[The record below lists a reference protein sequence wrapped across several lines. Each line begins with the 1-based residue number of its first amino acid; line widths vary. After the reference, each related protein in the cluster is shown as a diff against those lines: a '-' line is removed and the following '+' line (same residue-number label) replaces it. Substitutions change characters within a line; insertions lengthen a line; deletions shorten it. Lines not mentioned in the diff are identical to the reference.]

1 MEPSSQSSLE
11 DGKRAKDAKR
21 KREER
26 AKRTAVGDAAPKRPP
41 TSLTPKEKD
50 AARKRKE
57 RMVGGAEQEARR
69 AADAKRKREQRANRA
84 AFGHVLSKRQRT
96 FGTPRVV
103 AAQRNR
109 KRRTEVAV
117 EQVDPIPSGDGPTVR
132 AKRGRPDEQP
142 AAPNRR
148 CATHA
153 RARVADIERKP
164 KRKREVVMEQV
175 DPTPHVRD
183 QNCRSRVQERA
194 SRIRVENRT
203 DRQQERDRTGRVQTG
218 RMQVDQTQEHVDR
231 VWGQRGASNNRDHT
245 RADVYSNLDHPYQ
258 RFCADYELRRAATD
272 EMVRRWESQ
281 PVESGPIQ
289 CMLCSKGVDFL
300 CREDWLRHLDEKHGG
315 RQRYRDA
322 CLSFAQLAP
331 QVVSG
336 QEWRAIV
343 ANFTEFYTRAATD
356 WEKFTPCMQKACSAG
371 QQIAPDMRWAP
382 RQRIGCVFCARS
394 HWLEDLHAVYLA
406 GEQSFVRCPSQVWK
420 MLSVERYKERW
431 PLIAATKEL
440 EASVVTISG

>member
-1 MEPSSQSSLE
+1 
-11 DGKRAKDAKR
+11 
-21 KREER
+21 
-26 AKRTAVGDAAPKRPP
+26 
-41 TSLTPKEKD
+41 
-50 AARKRKE
+50 
-57 RMVGGAEQEARR
+57 
-69 AADAKRKREQRANRA
+69 
-84 AFGHVLSKRQRT
+84 
-96 FGTPRVV
+96 
-103 AAQRNR
+103 
-109 KRRTEVAV
+109 
-117 EQVDPIPSGDGPTVR
+117 
-132 AKRGRPDEQP
+132 
-142 AAPNRR
+142 
-148 CATHA
+148 
-153 RARVADIERKP
+153 
-164 KRKREVVMEQV
+164 MEQV

-289 CMLCSKGVDFL
+289 CMLCPNGVDFL
-300 CREDWLRHLDEKHGG
+300 CRGDWLRHLDEKHGG

-382 RQRIGCVFCARS
+382 RRRIGCVFCARS

-420 MLSVERYKERW
+420 MLSVERYAERW
-431 PLIAATKEL
+431 PRIATTGEL
-440 EASVVTISG
+440 EASAVTIGGHRVLLHKRRVTEAQATGSDPAYVCDDCREAFGADVPWMCKYALANDLWLGRWDPLFRDANLAHQMLLALVRIVTTKVVLRPDGAQTSHTSSANKWDFFISSVRNDWNRHSFPERRLWARLEAFPSG